1 MSNAEPTHPPAG
13 PASRDFVARHDELLS
28 GLRRL
33 YAKLPGPMAGFNA
46 LHTRSIEDGAL
57 PRVMKE
63 LMALAI
69 GIAGHCEGCIAY
81 HVHDALK
88 AGATRAQV
96 EETIGVAIMMGG
108 GPALVYGADA
118 LTALDQFE
126 AAGARDGA

>member
-1 MSNAEPTHPPAG
+1 MTSQPAPYHP
-13 PASRDFVARHDELLS
+13 RDHVARHAELLD

-33 YAKLPGPMAGFNA
+33 YRAVPGPMTGFNT
-46 LHTRSIEDGAL
+46 LHTRSVEDGAL
-57 PRVMKE
+57 PRVIKE

-69 GIAGHCEGCIAY
+69 GITTHCEGCIAF
-81 HVHDALK
+81 HVHDALA

-126 AAGARDGA
+126 AQNAT